1 MNSIFT
7 GALIGDEHTLRDWGA
22 IITNSDVIGMP
33 EPNTILLEVPGRS
46 GRLDLSEVLT
56 GDVTYSNREIK
67 LELAAQTNRDR
78 WTETCFHIFNK
89 FHGRVVH
96 VSFDEDPV
104 HFYVGRC
111 SITSPKRVAT
121 AGTMVITIDA
131 EPYRYESEVYEVTLT
146 GATNTLS
153 GTVENLRMPA
163 VPKVTVAGACQL
175 FAGGK
180 AYELTAGEDL
190 DVPGLVFGPY
200 ENPVSVTGASSITF
214 RFRRGCL

>member
-1 MNSIFT
+1 MKSIFT

-33 EPNTILLEVPGRS
+33 EPNTVLLEVPGRS

-67 LELAAQTNRDR
+67 LELAAQMNRDR

-163 VPKVTVAGACQL
+163 VPKVTVPGACQL

-180 AYELTAGEDL
+180 VYELAAGDDL

-200 ENPVSVTGASSITF
+200 ENSVSVTGASSITF

>member
-1 MNSIFT
+1 MKSIFT
-7 GALIGDEHTLRDWGA
+7 GALIGDEHTFRDWGA
-22 IITNSDVIGMP
+22 IMTNSDVIGMP
-33 EPNTILLEVPGRS
+33 EPNTVLLEVPGRS

-67 LELAAQTNRDR
+67 LELAAQTNRDH
-78 WTETCFHIFNK
+78 WVETCFHIFNK

-96 VSFDEDPV
+96 VTFDEDPG

-111 SITSPKRVAT
+111 SVKSPKRVAT

-131 EPYRYESEVYEVTLT
+131 EPYRYEQEIYVATLT
-146 GATNTLS
+146 GGGSNLS

-163 VPKVTVAGACQL
+163 VPKVSVPSTCQL

-180 AYELTAGEDL
+180 VYELVAGEDL
-190 DVPGLVFGPY
+190 DVPGLVFGPF
-200 ENPVSVTGASSITF
+200 ENAISVTGASSITF

>member
-1 MNSIFT
+1 MNSIFK

-22 IITNSDVIGMP
+22 IITNSDVVGMP
-33 EPNTILLEVPGRS
+33 EPNTVLLDVPGRS

-56 GDVTYSNREIK
+56 GDVTYKNREIK
-67 LELAAQTNRDR
+67 LELAAETDSDR
-78 WTETCFHIFNK
+78 WVETCFHIFNK

-96 VSFDEDPV
+96 FTFDEDPG
-104 HFYVGRC
+104 HYYVGRC
-111 SITSPKRVAT
+111 SITNPQRLAS
-121 AGTMVITIDA
+121 AGTMVITVDA
-131 EPYRYESEVYEVTLT
+131 EPYRYEQEVCEVTLQ
-146 GATNTLS
+146 GGGSNVS

-163 VPKVTVAGACQL
+163 VPKVTVGGACQL

-180 AYELTAGEDL
+180 VYELAAGEDL

-200 ENPVSVTGASSITF
+200 ENAVSVTGASSITF

>member
-1 MNSIFT
+1 MKSIFT

-33 EPNTILLEVPGRS
+33 EPNTVLLEVPGRS

-56 GDVTYSNREIK
+56 GDVTYNNREIK

-78 WTETCFHIFNK
+78 WAETCFHIFNK
-89 FHGRVVH
+89 YHGRVVH
-96 VSFDEDPV
+96 VTFDEDPG

-111 SITSPKRVAT
+111 SITNPKRIAS

-131 EPYRYESEVYEVTLT
+131 EPYRYEQEVYEATLT
-146 GATNTLS
+146 GGGSNLS

-163 VPKVTVAGACQL
+163 VPKVTVPGACQL

-180 AYELTAGEDL
+180 VYELAAGDDL
-190 DVPGLVFGPY
+190 NVRGLVVGLY
-200 ENPVSVTGASSITF
+200 EDAISVTGASFITF

>member
-1 MNSIFT
+1 MKSIFT

-33 EPNTILLEVPGRS
+33 EPNTVLLEVPGRS

-56 GDVTYSNREIK
+56 GDVTYNNREIK

-96 VSFDEDPV
+96 VTFDEDPG

-111 SITSPKRVAT
+111 SITQPKRIAS

-131 EPYRYESEVYEVTLT
+131 EPYRYEQEIYEATLT
-146 GATNTLS
+146 GGGTNLS

-180 AYELTAGEDL
+180 VYELAAGEDL

-200 ENPVSVTGASSITF
+200 ENEVSVTGTSSITF

>member
-1 MNSIFT
+1 MKSIFT

-22 IITNSDVIGMP
+22 VITNSDVIGMP
-33 EPNTILLEVPGRS
+33 EPNTVLLEVPGRS

-89 FHGRVVH
+89 YHGRVVH
-96 VSFDEDPV
+96 VTFDEDPV

-163 VPKVTVAGACQL
+163 VPKVSVPSACQL

-180 AYELTAGEDL
+180 VYELAAGEDL
-190 DVPGLVFGPY
+190 NVPGLVFGPY
-200 ENPVSVTGASSITF
+200 ENAISVTGASFITF

>member
-1 MNSIFT
+1 MKNIFT

-33 EPNTILLEVPGRS
+33 EPNTVLLEVPGRS

-89 FHGRVVH
+89 YHGRVVH
-96 VSFDEDPV
+96 VTFDEDPV

-163 VPKVTVAGACQL
+163 VPKVTVPGACQL

-180 AYELTAGEDL
+180 VYELAAGEDL
-190 DVPGLVFGPY
+190 NVPGLVFGPY
-200 ENPVSVTGASSITF
+200 ENAISVTGASSITF

>member
-1 MNSIFT
+1 MKSIFT

-33 EPNTILLEVPGRS
+33 EPNTVLLEVPGRS

-56 GDVTYSNREIK
+56 GDITYSNREIK

-96 VSFDEDPV
+96 VIFDEDPG

-121 AGTMVITIDA
+121 AGTMVIMIDA

-163 VPKVTVAGACQL
+163 VPKVTVPGACQL

-180 AYELTAGEDL
+180 VYELAAGEDL
-190 DVPGLVFGPY
+190 NVPGLVFGPY
-200 ENPVSVTGASSITF
+200 ENAISVTGASFITF

>member
-1 MNSIFT
+1 MKSIFT

-22 IITNSDVIGMP
+22 VITNSDVIGMP
-33 EPNTILLEVPGRS
+33 EPNTVLLEVPGRS

-89 FHGRVVH
+89 YHGRVVH
-96 VSFDEDPV
+96 VTFDEDPV

-121 AGTMVITIDA
+121 AGTMVITIA
-131 EPYRYESEVYEVTLT
+131 
-146 GATNTLS
+146 NTLS

-163 VPKVTVAGACQL
+163 VPKVTVPGACQL

-180 AYELTAGEDL
+180 VYELAAGEDL
-190 DVPGLVFGPY
+190 NVPGLVFGPY
-200 ENPVSVTGASSITF
+200 ENAISVTGASFITF

>member
-1 MNSIFT
+1 MKSIFT

-33 EPNTILLEVPGRS
+33 EPNTVLLEVPGRS

-89 FHGRVVH
+89 YHGRVVH
-96 VSFDEDPV
+96 VTFDEDPV

-111 SITSPKRVAT
+111 SIASPKRVAT

-163 VPKVTVAGACQL
+163 VPKVTVPGACQL

-180 AYELTAGEDL
+180 VYELAAGEDL
-190 DVPGLVFGPY
+190 NVPGLVFGPY
-200 ENPVSVTGASSITF
+200 ENAISVTGASFITF

>member
-1 MNSIFT
+1 MKSIFT

-33 EPNTILLEVPGRS
+33 EPNTVLLEVPGRS

-67 LELAAQTNRDR
+67 LELAAQMNRDR

-146 GATNTLS
+146 GAANTLS

-180 AYELTAGEDL
+180 VYELTAGEDL

>member
-1 MNSIFT
+1 MKSIFT

-33 EPNTILLEVPGRS
+33 EPNTVLLEVPGRS

-89 FHGRVVH
+89 YHGRVVH
-96 VSFDEDPV
+96 VTFDEDPV

-163 VPKVTVAGACQL
+163 VPKVTVPGACQL

-180 AYELTAGEDL
+180 VYELAAGEDL
-190 DVPGLVFGPY
+190 NVLLSRSASGGGVC
-200 ENPVSVTGASSITF
+200 NVSDLS
-214 RFRRGCL
+214 RRGAIL

>member
-1 MNSIFT
+1 MKNIFT

-33 EPNTILLEVPGRS
+33 EPNTVLLEVPGRS

-89 FHGRVVH
+89 YHGRVVH
-96 VSFDEDPV
+96 VTFDEDPV

-163 VPKVTVAGACQL
+163 VPKVTVPCACQL

-180 AYELTAGEDL
+180 VYELAAGEDL
-190 DVPGLVFGPY
+190 NVPGLVFGPY
-200 ENPVSVTGASSITF
+200 ENAISVTGASFITF

>member
-1 MNSIFT
+1 MKSIFT

-163 VPKVTVAGACQL
+163 VPKVTVPGACQL
-175 FAGGK
+175 FVGGK
-180 AYELTAGEDL
+180 VYELAAGEDL

-200 ENPVSVTGASSITF
+200 ENAISVTGASSITF

>member
-1 MNSIFT
+1 MKSIFT

-33 EPNTILLEVPGRS
+33 EPNTVLVEVPGRS

-56 GDVTYSNREIK
+56 GDVTYNNREIK

-96 VSFDEDPV
+96 VTFDEDPG

-131 EPYRYESEVYEVTLT
+131 EPYRYESEVYEVTFT

-180 AYELTAGEDL
+180 VYELAAGEDL

-200 ENPVSVTGASSITF
+200 DNAISVTGASSITF

>member
-1 MNSIFT
+1 MKSIFT

-33 EPNTILLEVPGRS
+33 EPNTVLLEVPGRS

-89 FHGRVVH
+89 YHGRVVH
-96 VSFDEDPV
+96 VTFDEDPG

-111 SITSPKRVAT
+111 SITQPKRIAS
-121 AGTMVITIDA
+121 AGTMVVTIDA

-180 AYELTAGEDL
+180 VYELAAGEDL
-190 DVPGLVFGPY
+190 NVPGLVFGPY
-200 ENPVSVTGASSITF
+200 ENAISVTGASFITF
-214 RFRRGCL
+214 RFRRGGL

>member
-1 MNSIFT
+1 MKSIFT

-33 EPNTILLEVPGRS
+33 EPNTVLLEVPGRS

-56 GDVTYSNREIK
+56 GDVTYSNRESK

-163 VPKVTVAGACQL
+163 VPKVTVPGACQL

-180 AYELTAGEDL
+180 VYELAAGEDL

-200 ENPVSVTGASSITF
+200 ENAISVTGASSITF

>member
-1 MNSIFT
+1 MKSIFT

-33 EPNTILLEVPGRS
+33 EPNTVLLEVPGRS

-56 GDVTYSNREIK
+56 GDITYSNREIK

-78 WTETCFHIFNK
+78 WVETCFHIFNK
-89 FHGRVVH
+89 YHGRVVH
-96 VSFDEDPV
+96 VTFDEDPG

-163 VPKVTVAGACQL
+163 VPKVTVPGACQL

-180 AYELTAGEDL
+180 VYELAAGEDL
-190 DVPGLVFGPY
+190 NVPGLVFGPY
-200 ENPVSVTGASSITF
+200 ENAISVTGASFITF

>member
-1 MNSIFT
+1 MKSIFT

-33 EPNTILLEVPGRS
+33 EPNTVLLEVPGRS

-56 GDVTYSNREIK
+56 GDITYSNREIK

-78 WTETCFHIFNK
+78 WVETCFHIFNK
-89 FHGRVVH
+89 YHGRVVH
-96 VSFDEDPV
+96 VTFDEDPG

-111 SITSPKRVAT
+111 SVKSPKRVAT

-131 EPYRYESEVYEVTLT
+131 EPYRFESEVYEVILT

-163 VPKVTVAGACQL
+163 VPKVTVPGACQL
-175 FAGGK
+175 FTGGK
-180 AYELTAGEDL
+180 VYELAAGENL

-200 ENPVSVTGASSITF
+200 ENAISVTGTSSITF